1 MKSFLGNFYR
11 HLATFYWSHCL
22 PRTFYYYCPLK
33 IESRV
38 REFRICFRTKTNSIR
53 NAGNTRLQK
62 WIKPHSGIH
71 QPEGDPSQGGGASR
85 GKTVTWRKSFAVGQ
99 CDQIGLFLKVLSN
112 KFRSKVDQNCA
123 TFWIILKNDIQIYC
137 GYFLEYFHWIYSSN
151 VFALFPLYL
160 RPLF

>member
-53 NAGNTRLQK
+53 NAIPDCKNESNLIPAFTDRKGTRRR
-62 WIKPHSGIH
+62 
-71 QPEGDPSQGGGASR
+71 GGGIKREDSHMEKKFRRRSVWPDWA
-85 GKTVTWRKSFAVGQ
+85 
-99 CDQIGLFLKVLSN
+99 ILKGLSN
-112 KFRSKVDQNCA
+112 KFRFKSRPKLA